1 MSKVKYLMGR
11 LLHMN
16 YRSMFE
22 TIGMLHSK
30 TGRSRFWLLGDMIFC
45 GLRYGAGYMD
55 YMLFEFYDLTP
66 AQRATYVTRGVNNRI
81 VKLCNDPAW
90 YHCVE
95 DKRSFNRIYGKYVR
109 RGWLDMK
116 KCTYDE
122 FAEFMDGRDTIIS
135 KPIAATCGKGIEKL
149 RKGDYESLK
158 ELYDHL
164 NESGSGLI
172 EDFIIQHPRV
182 SQIYP
187 YSVNTYRIVTVNRNG
202 VSGVVCAFI
211 RIGNG
216 GRFVDNINSGGMA
229 APVNADTGI
238 IERAACDKDGKC
250 YAVHPVTGVLIPG
263 YPLPFWREA
272 IEMCLEAAEVVPQ
285 LGYMGWDVAVSDD
298 GPQLIE
304 GNHFPGHDI
313 LQMPP
318 HVPDKVG
325 MLPRFREFIPE
336 L

>member
-1 MSKVKYLMGR
+1 MSKVKYMMGR

-22 TIGMLHSK
+22 TIEKLHRKSGK
-30 TGRSRFWLLGDMIFC
+30 SRLWLFGDMIFC

-55 YMLFEFYDLTP
+55 YMLFAFYGLTP

-81 VKLCNDPAW
+81 VRLCNDPAW

-95 DKRSFNRIYGKYVR
+95 DKTEFNRIYGKYVR

-122 FAEFMDGRDTIIS
+122 FDEFMDGRDTIIS
-135 KPIAATCGKGIEKL
+135 KPLAATCGMGIEKL
-149 RKGDYESLK
+149 HKGDYESLK

-164 NESGSGLI
+164 KESGSGLI
-172 EDFIIQHPRV
+172 EDFIIQHSGL

-187 YSVNTYRIVTVNRNG
+187 CSVNTYRIVTVNRNG

-216 GRFVDNINSGGMA
+216 GRYVDNINSGGMA
-229 APVNADTGI
+229 APVNTDTGI
-238 IERAACDKDGKC
+238 VARAACDKDGSC
-250 YAVHPVTGVLIPG
+250 YTVHPVTGVRIPG
-263 YPLPFWREA
+263 FPLPFWREA
-272 IEMCLEAAEVVPQ
+272 IEMCLEAAKVVPQ
-285 LGYMGWDVAVSDD
+285 LGYMA
-298 GPQLIE
+298 
-304 GNHFPGHDI
+304 
-313 LQMPP
+313 
-318 HVPDKVG
+318 
-325 MLPRFREFIPE
+325 
-336 L
+336 